1 MNQSSSY
8 DWTSWAERVLIG
20 RFCTNILFSP
30 GPSKHY
36 RYYRFY
42 RYYKHYR
49 YYRRPVQPARK
60 IDLPTYFSPPKSVRL
75 AQDWKAP
82 SVPRGRRVKIF
93 QAIFGY
99 ILAKSGADLTAHRVT
114 AKQHGSAA
122 ALSSR
127 HIRVLSSCSSR
138 VAASQHPVCTGR
150 FMHSG
155 GRLMK
160 RLQVCR

>member
-20 RFCTNILFSP
+20 RFCTNIYFP
-30 GPSKHY
+30 RGPSKHY

-60 IDLPTYFSPPKSVRL
+60 IDLPTYFSLPKSVRL

-82 SVPRGRRVKIF
+82 SFQSTLESNSEGVPKWLLTGLWRRSDWPHSFRPSNAGAPRRCHSATRGSPRRSIPSV
-93 QAIFGY
+93 QG
-99 ILAKSGADLTAHRVT
+99 IL
-114 AKQHGSAA
+114 
-122 ALSSR
+122 
-127 HIRVLSSCSSR
+127 
-138 VAASQHPVCTGR
+138 CTWAG
-150 FMHSG
+150 
-155 GRLMK
+155 
-160 RLQVCR
+160 V